1 MERLMNIENKSGRN
15 IAVSKVIGAMGRIDV
30 EEVQYA
36 MNSMGCALRNLVS
49 FVQFKKREKHS
60 WRSITFSK
68 IAGFILQLY

>member
-1 MERLMNIENKSGRN
+1 MNIENKRERN
-15 IAVSKVIGAMGRIDV
+15 IAVSKVIGAVGRIDV

-36 MNSMGCALRNLVS
+36 MNSMGCDLVS

-68 IAGFILQLY
+68 IADFILQLY